1 MYTVLLVDDEKSVT
15 QSLKKAIPWATL
27 GVESVFTAGDGLQA
41 MGLLSNVPIDLLIT
55 DIRMPH
61 MDGLTLLKTVR
72 MQYPNIHCILLTAYG
87 EFEYAM
93 QAMKLGVDNYLLKP
107 IHMQELTETIENA
120 LDNIYIKRKNMETLF
135 RENILRRWITGSI
148 SADELGER
156 SVLIDINIYQT
167 AYCVIAM
174 RKQLK
179 SVSLSAFSQA
189 CVQQFPSELEKAC
202 LPLSDYRPDHRGNR
216 YHSSRQDGCLPEL
229 PEHC

>member
-72 MQYPNIHCILLTAYG
+72 MQHPNIHCILLTAYG

-93 QAMKLGVDNYLLKP
+93 
-107 IHMQELTETIENA
+107 
-120 LDNIYIKRKNMETLF
+120 
-135 RENILRRWITGSI
+135 
-148 SADELGER
+148 
-156 SVLIDINIYQT
+156 
-167 AYCVIAM
+167 
-174 RKQLK
+174 
-179 SVSLSAFSQA
+179 
-189 CVQQFPSELEKAC
+189 
-202 LPLSDYRPDHRGNR
+202 
-216 YHSSRQDGCLPEL
+216 
-229 PEHC
+229 